1 MFRYVENMEMKTRV
15 GLNGKLL
22 CLDNSKI
29 STVDILFDN
38 WADKSFHFHL
48 LKRSMSQLEASVGAI

>member
-1 MFRYVENMEMKTRV
+1 MEMKTRV